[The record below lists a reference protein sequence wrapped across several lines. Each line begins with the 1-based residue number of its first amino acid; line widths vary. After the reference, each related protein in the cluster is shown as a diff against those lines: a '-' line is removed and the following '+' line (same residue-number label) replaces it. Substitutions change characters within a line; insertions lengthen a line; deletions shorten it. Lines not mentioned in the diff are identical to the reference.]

1 MKNTINPSVSII
13 VPVYNA
19 STTLCRCIDSIL
31 AQTFTDFEL
40 LLINDG
46 SKDNSGVIC
55 DEYVAKD
62 ARVRVIHKENG
73 GVSSARNLG
82 LDNAKGE
89 WIAFVDSD
97 DWVAVGYIKNLYS
110 HATDNIDLVVSFPTY
125 IYNDGSSKIP
135 KYKEMRVCEHN
146 FEKIFVEHSM
156 HQNTSPWSKLFR
168 KQLIEENNIRFCE
181 EMHIGEDLLFL
192 YNFMLVSIRMYIS
205 PDTDYM
211 YSYDVATSLTKR
223 VNSFKSEYTG
233 YANIKQVVNRLI
245 TIRNIR
251 SNASLQRLGWVIGF
265 YTRNVLNALYH
276 NNTIGRKSR
285 IEILRDMDVQPYI
298 RYLNITARKERFLIM
313 LLKNRLYFFYDL
325 LRTIVAKLKK

>member
-19 STTLCRCIDSIL
+19 SSTLYRCIDSIL
-31 AQTFTDFEL
+31 AQNFSDFEL

-62 ARVRVIHKENG
+62 PRVRVIHKENG

-97 DWVAVGYIKNLYS
+97 DWVAVDYIKNLYS
-110 HATDNIDLVVSFPTY
+110 HTTDNIDLVVSFPTY

-135 KYKEMRVCEHN
+135 KYKEKRVCEHN

-168 KQLIEENNIRFCE
+168 KKLIEENKIRFCE

-192 YNFMLVSIRMYIS
+192 YNFMLVSIRIYIS
-205 PDTDYM
+205 SETDYM
-211 YSYDVATSLTKR
+211 YSYDLTSSLTKR

-233 YANIKQVVNRLI
+233 YANIKQVVNKLI

-251 SNASLQRLGWVIGF
+251 LDASLQRLGWVVGF

-276 NNTIGRKSR
+276 DNTIDRKHR
-285 IEILRDMDVQPYI
+285 MEILKDMDAEPYI
-298 RYLNITARKERFLIM
+298 KYLNITARKERFLIL

-325 LRTIVAKLKK
+325 VRIVVAVLKK